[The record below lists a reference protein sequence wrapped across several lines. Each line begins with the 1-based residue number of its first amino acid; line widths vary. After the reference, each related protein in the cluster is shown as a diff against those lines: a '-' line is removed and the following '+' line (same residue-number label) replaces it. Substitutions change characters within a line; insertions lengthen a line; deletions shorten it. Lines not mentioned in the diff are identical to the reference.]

1 MCVCACLTLLVT
13 LGFTSLCVCVCVC
26 ASVLVSH
33 PAGHD
38 GVHLLGVLVAEGHEV
53 GVEGPDPLEAEP
65 DEAGGGEVQQG
76 GGGVLGAGPPVD
88 QRGVDLRTSRGVDTQ
103 VMKPSFTQTAMTV
116 S

>member
-1 MCVCACLTLLVT
+1 MCVCVCACLTLLVT

-65 DEAGGGEVQQG
+65 DEAGGGEAQQLRGEVISPGTPVDQG
-76 GGGVLGAGPPVD
+76 GVYLHTHTAPGGVL
-88 QRGVDLRTSRGVDTQ
+88 
-103 VMKPSFTQTAMTV
+103 
-116 S
+116 